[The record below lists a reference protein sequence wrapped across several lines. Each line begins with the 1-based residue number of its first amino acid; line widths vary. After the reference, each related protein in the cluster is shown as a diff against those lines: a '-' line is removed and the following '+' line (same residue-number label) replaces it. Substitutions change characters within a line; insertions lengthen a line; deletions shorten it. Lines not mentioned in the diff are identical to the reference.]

1 MIVDDDT
8 WIQSDEED
16 NFPSTCPD
24 ILWNELVA
32 NSQKSGWLK
41 KLSRG
46 LIKKKLLQKWSFRFF
61 ALNNNKL
68 YYFKDPSNAFPSG
81 VIDFDQ
87 VSMVLLS
94 EENMMILKPQN
105 SNFSISL
112 RLYNEPELS
121 TWRSLIENIINS
133 SKGKQLG
140 RVRLGKKDLFWK
152 FERIPE
158 SEFIENADTG
168 DILLFRSEN
177 FASKLT
183 RTFTRS
189 TYDHV
194 ALIIKYVSGKVAL
207 LEATNAEGVS
217 ILMWDDFIGNKWHTF
232 NSRLVWRRLN
242 VEKTDEMMMKLEE
255 FVQKVQGK
263 SFNLTASKI
272 LNGENVNPGDEA
284 GFFCSEL
291 VASGYKAMGVISTE
305 FCASKYWPQDFS
317 KEKEIIMEAGARLD
331 RELLIDFEIE

>member
-1 MIVDDDT
+1 MIFDDDT

-16 NFPSTCPD
+16 HFPQTCPD
-24 ILWNELVA
+24 LLWNDLIQS
-32 NSQKSGWLK
+32 SQKSGWLK

-46 LIKKKLLQKWSFRFF
+46 LIKKKLLPKWSYRFI

-68 YYFKDPSNAFPSG
+68 YFFKDPSSPFPSG

-87 VSMVLLS
+87 VHMTLLS
-94 EENMMILKPQN
+94 EPNIMILKPIN

-112 RLYNEPELS
+112 RLYNEPELDI
-121 TWRSLIENIINS
+121 WRNLIENIINS

-158 SEFIENADTG
+158 CEFIENADTG
-168 DILLFRSEN
+168 DILLFRAKN
-177 FASKLT
+177 FSSKLT
-183 RTFTRS
+183 RTFIRS

-194 ALIIKYVSGKVAL
+194 ALIIKYVSGKVGL
-207 LEATNAEGVS
+207 LEATSEQGVN
-217 ILMWDDFIGNKWHTF
+217 ILMWDEFIGNNWHTF

-242 VEKTDEMMMKLEE
+242 VEKTDEIMLKLEE

-263 SFNLTASKI
+263 SFSLTASKI
-272 LNGENVNPGDEA
+272 FNGGNVNPGEET

-291 VASGYKAMGVISTE
+291 VASAYKAMGVISSE